1 MPRTHISMGDAGI
14 TPRSVTRRDALR
26 LFMGAGVCA
35 TFFPAVARAET
46 TQEKLDAAQLSY
58 DEAQSKLDQIGQEYS
73 AIADQ
78 LSQTQAQVGDLSS
91 QIDAKQAEI
100 EQKQTEID
108 AKQAEVEA
116 KQQQLGDRM
125 CSAYKSGGS
134 SVLDILLSSATFEEL
149 TSNIYYLDKISAA
162 DQAMISEVKDL
173 KAELESQK
181 SSLEA
186 EKAELESQ
194 KSQLESL
201 QSQQEQQLEEAQA
214 KQAEAQDLVSN
225 LSSEVKELMAQRDA
239 ELLAAQKAAEEA
251 ARQVRRL
258 RLGRQPDHHGQR
270 QPCRRAVGRLLRA
283 VPGLRP
289 VRRMGHARVC
299 RGGPER
305 RRWQRVR
312 HVQLVLLHV
321 RFQHPAGHDRR
332 MPVRPVQLCGR
343 DLRSRG
349 HLPGQQHGAR
359 QRERPSAHEQ
369 PLCLGERVQRHVHRA
384 LRLAGR
390 RGALVALPKGSHDS
404 DGPGPCWRLP
414 QPACLILP
422 GACIWPPDHLRWQK
436 A

>member
-1 MPRTHISMGDAGI
+1 MSRKRIDSSEVGLTPRT
-14 TPRSVTRRDALR
+14 VTRRDALR
-26 LFMGAGVCA
+26 ILIGAGMCA
-35 TFFPAVARAET
+35 VLSPAIARAAT

-91 QIDAKQAEI
+91 QIDAKQSEI

-116 KQQQLGDRM
+116 KQQQLGERM

-194 KSQLESL
+194 KSELETL
-201 QSQQEQQLEEAQA
+201 QAQQEQQLEEAQA

-239 ELLAAQKAAEEA
+239 ELLAAQQAAEEA
-251 ARQVRRL
+251 ARQEEERRKAAAAAAANKNNGSSGGSSSGGSQTITGNGSLAAVQSAAYSVPSPGSGLCAAWVTRVFAAAGLNVGGGNACDMYNWYCYTSVSNIQPGMIVACPSAPYSSAAVIYGHVGIYLGNNTVRDNASGRL
-258 RLGRQPDHHGQR
+258 RTSSLSAWVSEYSVTSTVRCGWLGG
-270 QPCRRAVGRLLRA
+270 
-283 VPGLRP
+283 
-289 VRRMGHARVC
+289 
-299 RGGPER
+299 
-305 RRWQRVR
+305 
-312 HVQLVLLHV
+312 
-321 RFQHPAGHDRR
+321 
-332 MPVRPVQLCGR
+332 
-343 DLRSRG
+343 
-349 HLPGQQHGAR
+349 
-359 QRERPSAHEQ
+359 
-369 PLCLGERVQRHVHRA
+369 
-384 LRLAGR
+384 
-390 RGALVALPKGSHDS
+390 VALS
-404 DGPGPCWRLP
+404 
-414 QPACLILP
+414 
-422 GACIWPPDHLRWQK
+422 
-436 A
+436 

>member
-1 MPRTHISMGDAGI
+1 MSRKRIDSSEVGLTPRT
-14 TPRSVTRRDALR
+14 VTRRDALR
-26 LFMGAGVCA
+26 ILIGAGMCA
-35 TFFPAVARAET
+35 VLSPVIARAAT

-116 KQQQLGDRM
+116 KQEQLGDRM

-181 SSLEA
+181 SSLET

-194 KSQLESL
+194 KSELETL
-201 QSQQEQQLEEAQA
+201 QAQQEQQLEEAQA

-251 ARQVRRL
+251 ARQEEERRKAAAAAAAAAANKNNGSSGGSGSGGSQTITGNGSLAAVQSAAYSVPSPGSGLCAAWVTRVFAAAGLNVGGGNACDMYNWYCYTSVSNIQPGMIVACPSAPYSSAAVIYGHVGIYLGNNTVRDNASGRL
-258 RLGRQPDHHGQR
+258 RTSSLSAWVSEYSVTSTVRCGWLGG
-270 QPCRRAVGRLLRA
+270 
-283 VPGLRP
+283 
-289 VRRMGHARVC
+289 
-299 RGGPER
+299 
-305 RRWQRVR
+305 
-312 HVQLVLLHV
+312 
-321 RFQHPAGHDRR
+321 
-332 MPVRPVQLCGR
+332 
-343 DLRSRG
+343 
-349 HLPGQQHGAR
+349 
-359 QRERPSAHEQ
+359 
-369 PLCLGERVQRHVHRA
+369 
-384 LRLAGR
+384 
-390 RGALVALPKGSHDS
+390 VALS
-404 DGPGPCWRLP
+404 
-414 QPACLILP
+414 
-422 GACIWPPDHLRWQK
+422 
-436 A
+436 

>member
-1 MPRTHISMGDAGI
+1 MSRKRIDSSEVGLTPRT
-14 TPRSVTRRDALR
+14 VTRRDALR
-26 LFMGAGVCA
+26 ILIGAGMCA
-35 TFFPAVARAET
+35 VLSPGIARAAT

-181 SSLEA
+181 SSLET

-194 KSQLESL
+194 KSELETL
-201 QSQQEQQLEEAQA
+201 QAQQEQQLEEAQA

-251 ARQVRRL
+251 ARQEEERRKAAAAAAAAAANKNNGSSGGSSSGGSQTITGNGSLAAVQSAAYSVPSPGSGLCAAWVTRVFAAAGLNVGGGNACDMYNWYCYTSVSNIQPGMIVACPSAPYSSAAVIYGHVGIYLGNNTVRDNASGRL
-258 RLGRQPDHHGQR
+258 RTSSLSAWVSEYSVTSTVRCGWLGG
-270 QPCRRAVGRLLRA
+270 
-283 VPGLRP
+283 
-289 VRRMGHARVC
+289 
-299 RGGPER
+299 
-305 RRWQRVR
+305 
-312 HVQLVLLHV
+312 
-321 RFQHPAGHDRR
+321 
-332 MPVRPVQLCGR
+332 
-343 DLRSRG
+343 
-349 HLPGQQHGAR
+349 
-359 QRERPSAHEQ
+359 
-369 PLCLGERVQRHVHRA
+369 
-384 LRLAGR
+384 
-390 RGALVALPKGSHDS
+390 VALS
-404 DGPGPCWRLP
+404 
-414 QPACLILP
+414 
-422 GACIWPPDHLRWQK
+422 
-436 A
+436 

>member
-1 MPRTHISMGDAGI
+1 MSRKRIDSSEVGLTPRT
-14 TPRSVTRRDALR
+14 VTRRDALR
-26 LFMGAGVCA
+26 ILIGTGMCA
-35 TFFPAVARAET
+35 VLSPVIARAAT

-181 SSLEA
+181 SSLET

-251 ARQVRRL
+251 ARQEEERRKAAAAAAAAAANKNNGSSGGSGSGGSQTITGNGSLAAVQSAAYSVPSPGSGLCAAWVTRVFAAAGLNVGGGNACDMYNWYCYTSVSNIQPGMIVACPSAPYSSAAVIYGHVGIYLGNNTVRDNASGRL
-258 RLGRQPDHHGQR
+258 RTSSLSAWVSEYSVTSTVRCGWLGG
-270 QPCRRAVGRLLRA
+270 
-283 VPGLRP
+283 
-289 VRRMGHARVC
+289 
-299 RGGPER
+299 
-305 RRWQRVR
+305 
-312 HVQLVLLHV
+312 
-321 RFQHPAGHDRR
+321 
-332 MPVRPVQLCGR
+332 
-343 DLRSRG
+343 
-349 HLPGQQHGAR
+349 
-359 QRERPSAHEQ
+359 
-369 PLCLGERVQRHVHRA
+369 
-384 LRLAGR
+384 
-390 RGALVALPKGSHDS
+390 VALS
-404 DGPGPCWRLP
+404 
-414 QPACLILP
+414 
-422 GACIWPPDHLRWQK
+422 
-436 A
+436 

>member
-1 MPRTHISMGDAGI
+1 MSRKRIDSSEVGLTPRT
-14 TPRSVTRRDALR
+14 VTRRDALR
-26 LFMGAGVCA
+26 ILIGAGMCA
-35 TFFPAVARAET
+35 VLSPVIARAAT

-116 KQQQLGDRM
+116 KQEQLGDRM

-239 ELLAAQKAAEEA
+239 ELLAAQQAAEEA
-251 ARQVRRL
+251 ARQEEERRKAAATAAAAAANKNNGSSGGSNSGGSQTITGNGSLAAVQSAAYSVPSPGSGLCAAWVTRVFAAAGLNVGGGNACDMYNWYCYTSVSNIQPGMIVACPSAPYSSAAMIYGHVGIYLGNNTVRDNASGRL
-258 RLGRQPDHHGQR
+258 RTSSLSAWVSEYSVTSTVRCGWLGG
-270 QPCRRAVGRLLRA
+270 
-283 VPGLRP
+283 
-289 VRRMGHARVC
+289 
-299 RGGPER
+299 
-305 RRWQRVR
+305 
-312 HVQLVLLHV
+312 
-321 RFQHPAGHDRR
+321 
-332 MPVRPVQLCGR
+332 
-343 DLRSRG
+343 
-349 HLPGQQHGAR
+349 
-359 QRERPSAHEQ
+359 
-369 PLCLGERVQRHVHRA
+369 
-384 LRLAGR
+384 
-390 RGALVALPKGSHDS
+390 VALS
-404 DGPGPCWRLP
+404 
-414 QPACLILP
+414 
-422 GACIWPPDHLRWQK
+422 
-436 A
+436 

>member
-1 MPRTHISMGDAGI
+1 MSRKRIDSSEVGLTPRT
-14 TPRSVTRRDALR
+14 VTRRDALR
-26 LFMGAGVCA
+26 ILIGAGMCA
-35 TFFPAVARAET
+35 ALSPVIARAAT

-173 KAELESQK
+173 KAELERQK
-181 SSLEA
+181 SSLET

-194 KSQLESL
+194 KSELETL
-201 QSQQEQQLEEAQA
+201 QAQQEQQLEEAQA

-239 ELLAAQKAAEEA
+239 ELLAAQQAAEEA
-251 ARQVRRL
+251 ARREEERRKAAAAANKNNGSSGGSSSGGSQTITGNGSLAAVQSAAYSVPSPGSGLCAAWVTRVFAAAGLNVGGGNACDMYNWYCYTSVSNIQPGMIVACPSAPYSSAAVIYGHVGIYLGNNTVRDNASGRL
-258 RLGRQPDHHGQR
+258 RTSSLSAWVSEYSVTSTVRCGWLGG
-270 QPCRRAVGRLLRA
+270 
-283 VPGLRP
+283 
-289 VRRMGHARVC
+289 
-299 RGGPER
+299 
-305 RRWQRVR
+305 
-312 HVQLVLLHV
+312 
-321 RFQHPAGHDRR
+321 
-332 MPVRPVQLCGR
+332 
-343 DLRSRG
+343 
-349 HLPGQQHGAR
+349 
-359 QRERPSAHEQ
+359 
-369 PLCLGERVQRHVHRA
+369 
-384 LRLAGR
+384 
-390 RGALVALPKGSHDS
+390 VALS
-404 DGPGPCWRLP
+404 
-414 QPACLILP
+414 
-422 GACIWPPDHLRWQK
+422 
-436 A
+436 

>member
-1 MPRTHISMGDAGI
+1 MSRKRIDSSEVGLTPRT
-14 TPRSVTRRDALR
+14 VTRRDALR
-26 LFMGAGVCA
+26 ILIGAGMCA
-35 TFFPAVARAET
+35 VLSPAIARAAT

-116 KQQQLGDRM
+116 KQEQLGDRM

-181 SSLEA
+181 SSLET

-194 KSQLESL
+194 KSELETL
-201 QSQQEQQLEEAQA
+201 QAQQEQQLEEAQA

-251 ARQVRRL
+251 ARQEEERRKAAAAAAAAAANKNNGSSGGSSSGGSQTITGNGSLAAVQSAAYSVPSPGSGLCAAWVTRVFAAAGLNVGGGNACDMYNWYCYTSVSNIQPGMIVACPSAPYSSAAMIYGHVGIYLGNNTVRDNASGRL
-258 RLGRQPDHHGQR
+258 RTSSLSAWVSEYSVTSTVRCGWLGG
-270 QPCRRAVGRLLRA
+270 
-283 VPGLRP
+283 
-289 VRRMGHARVC
+289 
-299 RGGPER
+299 
-305 RRWQRVR
+305 
-312 HVQLVLLHV
+312 
-321 RFQHPAGHDRR
+321 
-332 MPVRPVQLCGR
+332 
-343 DLRSRG
+343 
-349 HLPGQQHGAR
+349 
-359 QRERPSAHEQ
+359 
-369 PLCLGERVQRHVHRA
+369 
-384 LRLAGR
+384 
-390 RGALVALPKGSHDS
+390 VALS
-404 DGPGPCWRLP
+404 
-414 QPACLILP
+414 
-422 GACIWPPDHLRWQK
+422 
-436 A
+436 

>member
-1 MPRTHISMGDAGI
+1 MSRKRIDSSEVGLTPRT
-14 TPRSVTRRDALR
+14 VTRRDALR
-26 LFMGAGVCA
+26 ILIGAGMCA
-35 TFFPAVARAET
+35 VLSPVIARAAT

-162 DQAMISEVKDL
+162 DQAMISEVKGL

-181 SSLEA
+181 SSLET

-194 KSQLESL
+194 KSELETL
-201 QSQQEQQLEEAQA
+201 QAQQEQQLEEAQA

-239 ELLAAQKAAEEA
+239 ELLAAQQAAEEA
-251 ARQVRRL
+251 ARREEERRKAAAAANKNNGSSGGSSSGGSQTITGNGSLAAVQSAAYSVPSPGSGLCAAWVTRVFAAAGLNVGGGNACDMYNWYCYTSVSNIQPGMIVACPSAPYSSAAVIYGHVGIYLGNNTVRDNASGRL
-258 RLGRQPDHHGQR
+258 RTSSLSAWVSEYSVTSTVRCGWLGG
-270 QPCRRAVGRLLRA
+270 
-283 VPGLRP
+283 
-289 VRRMGHARVC
+289 
-299 RGGPER
+299 
-305 RRWQRVR
+305 
-312 HVQLVLLHV
+312 
-321 RFQHPAGHDRR
+321 
-332 MPVRPVQLCGR
+332 
-343 DLRSRG
+343 
-349 HLPGQQHGAR
+349 
-359 QRERPSAHEQ
+359 
-369 PLCLGERVQRHVHRA
+369 
-384 LRLAGR
+384 
-390 RGALVALPKGSHDS
+390 VALS
-404 DGPGPCWRLP
+404 
-414 QPACLILP
+414 
-422 GACIWPPDHLRWQK
+422 
-436 A
+436 

>member
-1 MPRTHISMGDAGI
+1 MSRKRIDSSEVGLTPRT
-14 TPRSVTRRDALR
+14 VTRRDALR
-26 LFMGAGVCA
+26 ILIGAGMCA
-35 TFFPAVARAET
+35 VLSPAIARAAT

-116 KQQQLGDRM
+116 KQQQLGERM

-181 SSLEA
+181 S
-186 EKAELESQ
+186 ELET
-194 KSQLESL
+194 L
-201 QSQQEQQLEEAQA
+201 QAQQEQQLEEAQA

-239 ELLAAQKAAEEA
+239 ELLAAQQAAEEA
-251 ARQVRRL
+251 ARQEEERRKAAAAAANKNNGSSGGSSSGGSNSGGSQTITGNGSLAAVQSAAYSVPSPGSGLCAAWVTRVFAAAGLNVGGGNACDMYNWYCYTSVSNIQPGMIVACPSAPYSSAAVIYGHVGIYLGNNTVRDNASGRL
-258 RLGRQPDHHGQR
+258 RTSSLSAWVSEYSVTSTVRCGWLGG
-270 QPCRRAVGRLLRA
+270 
-283 VPGLRP
+283 
-289 VRRMGHARVC
+289 
-299 RGGPER
+299 
-305 RRWQRVR
+305 
-312 HVQLVLLHV
+312 
-321 RFQHPAGHDRR
+321 
-332 MPVRPVQLCGR
+332 
-343 DLRSRG
+343 
-349 HLPGQQHGAR
+349 
-359 QRERPSAHEQ
+359 
-369 PLCLGERVQRHVHRA
+369 
-384 LRLAGR
+384 
-390 RGALVALPKGSHDS
+390 VALS
-404 DGPGPCWRLP
+404 
-414 QPACLILP
+414 
-422 GACIWPPDHLRWQK
+422 
-436 A
+436 

>member
-1 MPRTHISMGDAGI
+1 MSRKRIDSSEVGLTPRT
-14 TPRSVTRRDALR
+14 VTRRDALR
-26 LFMGAGVCA
+26 ILIGAGMCA
-35 TFFPAVARAET
+35 VLSPVIARAAT

-116 KQQQLGDRM
+116 KQEQLGDRM

-181 SSLEA
+181 S
-186 EKAELESQ
+186 ELET
-194 KSQLESL
+194 L
-201 QSQQEQQLEEAQA
+201 QAQQEQQLEEAQA

-239 ELLAAQKAAEEA
+239 ELLAAQQAAEEA
-251 ARQVRRL
+251 ARREEERRKAAAAANKNNGSSGGSSSGGSGSGGSQTITGNGSLAAVQSAAYSVPSPGSGLCAAWVTRVFAAAGLNVGGGNACDMYNWYCYTSVSNIQPGMIVACPSAPYSSAAVIYGHVGIYLGNNTVRDNASGRL
-258 RLGRQPDHHGQR
+258 RTSSLSAWVSEYSVTSTVRCGWLGG
-270 QPCRRAVGRLLRA
+270 
-283 VPGLRP
+283 
-289 VRRMGHARVC
+289 
-299 RGGPER
+299 
-305 RRWQRVR
+305 
-312 HVQLVLLHV
+312 
-321 RFQHPAGHDRR
+321 
-332 MPVRPVQLCGR
+332 
-343 DLRSRG
+343 
-349 HLPGQQHGAR
+349 
-359 QRERPSAHEQ
+359 
-369 PLCLGERVQRHVHRA
+369 
-384 LRLAGR
+384 
-390 RGALVALPKGSHDS
+390 VALS
-404 DGPGPCWRLP
+404 
-414 QPACLILP
+414 
-422 GACIWPPDHLRWQK
+422 
-436 A
+436 

>member
-1 MPRTHISMGDAGI
+1 MSRKRIDSSEVGLTPRT
-14 TPRSVTRRDALR
+14 VTRRDALR
-26 LFMGAGVCA
+26 ILIGAGMCA
-35 TFFPAVARAET
+35 VLSPAIARAAT

-58 DEAQSKLDQIGQEYS
+58 DEAQSKLDHIGQEYS

-116 KQQQLGDRM
+116 KQQQLGERM

-181 SSLEA
+181 SSLET

-194 KSQLESL
+194 KSELETL
-201 QSQQEQQLEEAQA
+201 QAQQEQQLEEAQA

-251 ARQVRRL
+251 ARQEEERRKAAAAAANKNNGSSGGVQLRRL
-258 RLGRQPDHHGQR
+258 QLGRQPDHHGQR
-270 QPCRRAVGRLLRA
+270 QPCRRAVGCLLRT

-299 RGGPER
+299 RGGPQR
-305 RRWQRVR
+305 RRRQRVR
-312 HVQLVLLHV
+312 HVQLVLLHL
-321 RFQHPAGHDRR
+321 RLQHPAGHDRGV
-332 MPVRPVQLCGR
+332 PLRPLQLR
-343 DLRSRG
+343 RHDLRSRG
-349 HLPGQQHGAR
+349 HLPGQ
-359 QRERPSAHEQ
+359 
-369 PLCLGERVQRHVHRA
+369 
-384 LRLAGR
+384 
-390 RGALVALPKGSHDS
+390 
-404 DGPGPCWRLP
+404 
-414 QPACLILP
+414 
-422 GACIWPPDHLRWQK
+422 
-436 A
+436 

>member
-1 MPRTHISMGDAGI
+1 MSRKRIDSSEAGLTPRT
-14 TPRSVTRRDALR
+14 VTRRDALR
-26 LFMGAGVCA
+26 ILIGAGMCA
-35 TFFPAVARAET
+35 VLSPAIARAAT

-116 KQQQLGDRM
+116 KQQQLGERM

-181 SSLEA
+181 SSLET

-194 KSQLESL
+194 KSELETL
-201 QSQQEQQLEEAQA
+201 QAQQEQQLEEAQA

-251 ARQVRRL
+251 ARQEEERRKAAAAAANKNNGSSGGSSSGGSGSGGSQTITGNGSLAAVQSAAYSVPSPGSGLCAAWVTRVFAAAGLNVGGGNACDMYNWYCYTSVSNIQPGMIVACPSAPYSSAAMIYGHVGIYLGNNTVRDNASGRL
-258 RLGRQPDHHGQR
+258 RTSSLSAWVSEYSVTSTVRCGWLGG
-270 QPCRRAVGRLLRA
+270 
-283 VPGLRP
+283 
-289 VRRMGHARVC
+289 
-299 RGGPER
+299 
-305 RRWQRVR
+305 
-312 HVQLVLLHV
+312 
-321 RFQHPAGHDRR
+321 
-332 MPVRPVQLCGR
+332 
-343 DLRSRG
+343 
-349 HLPGQQHGAR
+349 
-359 QRERPSAHEQ
+359 
-369 PLCLGERVQRHVHRA
+369 
-384 LRLAGR
+384 
-390 RGALVALPKGSHDS
+390 VALS
-404 DGPGPCWRLP
+404 
-414 QPACLILP
+414 
-422 GACIWPPDHLRWQK
+422 
-436 A
+436 

>member
-1 MPRTHISMGDAGI
+1 MSRKRIDSSEVGLTPRT
-14 TPRSVTRRDALR
+14 VTRRDALR
-26 LFMGAGVCA
+26 ILIGAGMCA
-35 TFFPAVARAET
+35 VLSPAIAHAAT
-46 TQEKLDAAQLSY
+46 TQEKLGAAQLSY

-116 KQQQLGDRM
+116 KQQQLGERM

-181 SSLEA
+181 SSLET

-194 KSQLESL
+194 KSELETL
-201 QSQQEQQLEEAQA
+201 QAQQEQQLEEAQA

-251 ARQVRRL
+251 ARQEEERRKAAAAAANKNNGSSGGSSSGGSQTITGNGSLAAVQSAAYSVPSPGSGLCAAWVTRVFAAAGLNVGGGNACDMYNWYCYTSVSNIQPGMIVACPSAPYSSAAMIYGHVGIYLGNNTVRDNASGRL
-258 RLGRQPDHHGQR
+258 RTSSLSAWVSEYSVTSTVRCGWLGG
-270 QPCRRAVGRLLRA
+270 
-283 VPGLRP
+283 
-289 VRRMGHARVC
+289 
-299 RGGPER
+299 
-305 RRWQRVR
+305 
-312 HVQLVLLHV
+312 
-321 RFQHPAGHDRR
+321 
-332 MPVRPVQLCGR
+332 
-343 DLRSRG
+343 
-349 HLPGQQHGAR
+349 
-359 QRERPSAHEQ
+359 
-369 PLCLGERVQRHVHRA
+369 
-384 LRLAGR
+384 
-390 RGALVALPKGSHDS
+390 VALS
-404 DGPGPCWRLP
+404 
-414 QPACLILP
+414 
-422 GACIWPPDHLRWQK
+422 
-436 A
+436 

>member
-1 MPRTHISMGDAGI
+1 MSRKRIDSSEVGLTPRT
-14 TPRSVTRRDALR
+14 VTRRDALR
-26 LFMGAGVCA
+26 ILIGAGMCA
-35 TFFPAVARAET
+35 VLSPVIARAAT

-173 KAELESQK
+173 KAELERQK
-181 SSLEA
+181 SSLET

-194 KSQLESL
+194 KSELETL
-201 QSQQEQQLEEAQA
+201 QAQQEQQLEEAQA
-214 KQAEAQDLVSN
+214 KQAEAQDLVSS

-251 ARQVRRL
+251 ARREEERRKAAAAANKNNGSSGGSGSGGSQTITGNGSLAAVQSAAYSVPSPGSGLCAAWVTRVFAAAGLNVGGGNACDMYNWYCYTSVSNIQPGMIVACPSAPYSSAAVIYGHVGIYLGNNTVRDNASGRL
-258 RLGRQPDHHGQR
+258 RTSSLSAWVSEYSVTSTVRCGWLGG
-270 QPCRRAVGRLLRA
+270 
-283 VPGLRP
+283 
-289 VRRMGHARVC
+289 
-299 RGGPER
+299 
-305 RRWQRVR
+305 
-312 HVQLVLLHV
+312 
-321 RFQHPAGHDRR
+321 
-332 MPVRPVQLCGR
+332 
-343 DLRSRG
+343 
-349 HLPGQQHGAR
+349 
-359 QRERPSAHEQ
+359 
-369 PLCLGERVQRHVHRA
+369 
-384 LRLAGR
+384 
-390 RGALVALPKGSHDS
+390 VALS
-404 DGPGPCWRLP
+404 
-414 QPACLILP
+414 
-422 GACIWPPDHLRWQK
+422 
-436 A
+436 

>member
-1 MPRTHISMGDAGI
+1 MSRKRIDSSEVGLTPRT
-14 TPRSVTRRDALR
+14 VTRRDALR
-26 LFMGAGVCA
+26 ILIGAGMCA
-35 TFFPAVARAET
+35 VLSPVIARAAT

-116 KQQQLGDRM
+116 KQEQLGDRM

-181 SSLEA
+181 SSLET

-251 ARQVRRL
+251 ARQEEERRKAAAAAAAAAANKNNGSSGGSNSGGSQTITGNGSLAAVQSAAYSVPSPGSGLCAAWVTRVFAAAGLNVGGGNACDMYNWYCYTSVSNIQPGMIVACPSAPYSSAAMIYGHVGIYLGNNTVRDNASGRL
-258 RLGRQPDHHGQR
+258 RTSSLSAWVSEYSVTSTVRCGWLGG
-270 QPCRRAVGRLLRA
+270 
-283 VPGLRP
+283 
-289 VRRMGHARVC
+289 
-299 RGGPER
+299 
-305 RRWQRVR
+305 
-312 HVQLVLLHV
+312 
-321 RFQHPAGHDRR
+321 
-332 MPVRPVQLCGR
+332 
-343 DLRSRG
+343 
-349 HLPGQQHGAR
+349 
-359 QRERPSAHEQ
+359 
-369 PLCLGERVQRHVHRA
+369 
-384 LRLAGR
+384 
-390 RGALVALPKGSHDS
+390 VALS
-404 DGPGPCWRLP
+404 
-414 QPACLILP
+414 
-422 GACIWPPDHLRWQK
+422 
-436 A
+436 

>member
-1 MPRTHISMGDAGI
+1 MSRKRIDSSEVGLTPRT
-14 TPRSVTRRDALR
+14 VTRRDALR
-26 LFMGAGVCA
+26 ILIGAGMCA
-35 TFFPAVARAET
+35 VLSPAIAHAAT

-116 KQQQLGDRM
+116 KQQQLCERM

-181 SSLEA
+181 SSLET

-194 KSQLESL
+194 KSELETL
-201 QSQQEQQLEEAQA
+201 QAQQEQQLEEAQA

-251 ARQVRRL
+251 ARQEEERRKAAAAAANKNNGSSGGSSSGGSQTITGNGSLAAVQSAAYSVPSPGSGLCAAWGTRVFAAAGLNVGGGNACDMYNWYCYTSVSNIQPGMIVACPSAPYSSAAMIYGHVGIYLGNNTVRDNASGRL
-258 RLGRQPDHHGQR
+258 RTSSLSAWVSEYSVTSTVRCGWLGG
-270 QPCRRAVGRLLRA
+270 
-283 VPGLRP
+283 
-289 VRRMGHARVC
+289 
-299 RGGPER
+299 
-305 RRWQRVR
+305 
-312 HVQLVLLHV
+312 
-321 RFQHPAGHDRR
+321 
-332 MPVRPVQLCGR
+332 
-343 DLRSRG
+343 
-349 HLPGQQHGAR
+349 
-359 QRERPSAHEQ
+359 
-369 PLCLGERVQRHVHRA
+369 
-384 LRLAGR
+384 
-390 RGALVALPKGSHDS
+390 VALS
-404 DGPGPCWRLP
+404 
-414 QPACLILP
+414 
-422 GACIWPPDHLRWQK
+422 
-436 A
+436 

>member
-1 MPRTHISMGDAGI
+1 MSRKRIDSSEVGLTPRT
-14 TPRSVTRRDALR
+14 VTRRDALR
-26 LFMGAGVCA
+26 ILIGAGMCA
-35 TFFPAVARAET
+35 VLSPVIARAAT

-116 KQQQLGDRM
+116 KQEQLGDRM

-201 QSQQEQQLEEAQA
+201 QAQQEQQLEEAQA

-251 ARQVRRL
+251 ARQEEERRKAAAAANKNNGSSGGSSSGSGGSQTITGNGSLAAVQSAAYSVPSPGSGLCAAWVTRVFAAAGLNVGGGNACDMYNWYCYTSVSNIQPGMIVACPSAPYSSAAVIYGHVGIYLGNNTVRDNASGRL
-258 RLGRQPDHHGQR
+258 RTSSLSAWVSEYSVTSTVRCGWLGG
-270 QPCRRAVGRLLRA
+270 
-283 VPGLRP
+283 
-289 VRRMGHARVC
+289 
-299 RGGPER
+299 
-305 RRWQRVR
+305 
-312 HVQLVLLHV
+312 
-321 RFQHPAGHDRR
+321 
-332 MPVRPVQLCGR
+332 
-343 DLRSRG
+343 
-349 HLPGQQHGAR
+349 
-359 QRERPSAHEQ
+359 
-369 PLCLGERVQRHVHRA
+369 
-384 LRLAGR
+384 
-390 RGALVALPKGSHDS
+390 VALS
-404 DGPGPCWRLP
+404 
-414 QPACLILP
+414 
-422 GACIWPPDHLRWQK
+422 
-436 A
+436 

>member
-1 MPRTHISMGDAGI
+1 MSRKRIDSSEVGLTPRT
-14 TPRSVTRRDALR
+14 VTRRDALR
-26 LFMGAGVCA
+26 ILIGAGMCA
-35 TFFPAVARAET
+35 VLSPVIARAAT

-116 KQQQLGDRM
+116 KQEQLGDRM

-181 SSLEA
+181 SSLET

-251 ARQVRRL
+251 ARQEEERRKAAAAAAAAAANKNNGSSGGSGSGGSQTITGNGSLAAVQSAAYSVPSPGSGLCAAWVTRVFAAAGLNVGGGNACDMYNWYCYTSVSNIQPGMIVACPSAPYSSAAVIYGHVGIYLGNNTVRDNASGRL
-258 RLGRQPDHHGQR
+258 RTSSLSAWVSEYSVTSTVRCGWLGG
-270 QPCRRAVGRLLRA
+270 
-283 VPGLRP
+283 
-289 VRRMGHARVC
+289 
-299 RGGPER
+299 
-305 RRWQRVR
+305 
-312 HVQLVLLHV
+312 
-321 RFQHPAGHDRR
+321 
-332 MPVRPVQLCGR
+332 
-343 DLRSRG
+343 
-349 HLPGQQHGAR
+349 
-359 QRERPSAHEQ
+359 
-369 PLCLGERVQRHVHRA
+369 
-384 LRLAGR
+384 
-390 RGALVALPKGSHDS
+390 VALS
-404 DGPGPCWRLP
+404 
-414 QPACLILP
+414 
-422 GACIWPPDHLRWQK
+422 
-436 A
+436 

>member
-1 MPRTHISMGDAGI
+1 MSRKRIDSSEVGLTPRT
-14 TPRSVTRRDALR
+14 VTRRDALR
-26 LFMGAGVCA
+26 ILTGAGMCA
-35 TFFPAVARAET
+35 VLSPVIARAAT

-116 KQQQLGDRM
+116 KQEQLGDRM

-181 SSLEA
+181 SSLET

-194 KSQLESL
+194 KSELETL
-201 QSQQEQQLEEAQA
+201 QAQQEQQLEEAQA

-251 ARQVRRL
+251 ARQEEERRKAAAAAAAAAANKNNGSSGGSGSGGSQTITGNGSLAAVQSAAYSVPSPGSGLCAAWVTRVFAAAGLNVGGGNACDMYNWYCYTSVSNIQPGMIVACPSAPYSSAAVIYGHVGIYLGNNTVRDNASGRL
-258 RLGRQPDHHGQR
+258 RTSSLSAWVSEYSVTSTVRCGWLGG
-270 QPCRRAVGRLLRA
+270 
-283 VPGLRP
+283 
-289 VRRMGHARVC
+289 
-299 RGGPER
+299 
-305 RRWQRVR
+305 
-312 HVQLVLLHV
+312 
-321 RFQHPAGHDRR
+321 
-332 MPVRPVQLCGR
+332 
-343 DLRSRG
+343 
-349 HLPGQQHGAR
+349 
-359 QRERPSAHEQ
+359 
-369 PLCLGERVQRHVHRA
+369 
-384 LRLAGR
+384 
-390 RGALVALPKGSHDS
+390 VALS
-404 DGPGPCWRLP
+404 
-414 QPACLILP
+414 
-422 GACIWPPDHLRWQK
+422 
-436 A
+436 

>member
-1 MPRTHISMGDAGI
+1 MSRKRIDSSEVGLTPRT
-14 TPRSVTRRDALR
+14 VTRRDALR
-26 LFMGAGVCA
+26 ILIGAGMCA
-35 TFFPAVARAET
+35 VLSPAIAHAAT

-116 KQQQLGDRM
+116 KQQQLGERM

-181 SSLEA
+181 S
-186 EKAELESQ
+186 ELET
-194 KSQLESL
+194 L
-201 QSQQEQQLEEAQA
+201 QAQQEQQLEEAQA

-251 ARQVRRL
+251 ARQEEERRKAAAAAANKNNGSSGGSSSGGSSSGGSQTITGNGSLAAVQSAAYSVPSPGSGLCAAWVTRVFAAAGLNVGGGNACDMYNWYCYTSVSNIQPGMIVACPSAPYSSAAMIYGHVGIYLGNNTVRDNASGRL
-258 RLGRQPDHHGQR
+258 RTSSLSAWVSEYSVTSTVRCGWLGG
-270 QPCRRAVGRLLRA
+270 
-283 VPGLRP
+283 
-289 VRRMGHARVC
+289 
-299 RGGPER
+299 
-305 RRWQRVR
+305 
-312 HVQLVLLHV
+312 
-321 RFQHPAGHDRR
+321 
-332 MPVRPVQLCGR
+332 
-343 DLRSRG
+343 
-349 HLPGQQHGAR
+349 
-359 QRERPSAHEQ
+359 
-369 PLCLGERVQRHVHRA
+369 
-384 LRLAGR
+384 
-390 RGALVALPKGSHDS
+390 VALS
-404 DGPGPCWRLP
+404 
-414 QPACLILP
+414 
-422 GACIWPPDHLRWQK
+422 
-436 A
+436 

>member
-1 MPRTHISMGDAGI
+1 MSRKRIDSSEVGLTPRT
-14 TPRSVTRRDALR
+14 VTRRDALR
-26 LFMGAGVCA
+26 ILIGAGMCA
-35 TFFPAVARAET
+35 VLSPVIARAAT

-181 SSLEA
+181 SSLET

-194 KSQLESL
+194 KSELETL
-201 QSQQEQQLEEAQA
+201 QAQQEQQLEEAQA

-239 ELLAAQKAAEEA
+239 ELLAAQQAAEEA
-251 ARQVRRL
+251 ARREEERRKAAAAAAAAAANKNNGSSGGSSSGGSQTITGNGSLAAVQSAAYSVPSPGSGLCAAWVTRVFAAAGLNVGGGNACDMYNWYCYTSVSNIQPGMIVACPSAPYSSAAVIYGHVGIYLGNNTVRDNASGRL
-258 RLGRQPDHHGQR
+258 RTSSLSAWVSEYSVTSTVRCGWLGG
-270 QPCRRAVGRLLRA
+270 
-283 VPGLRP
+283 
-289 VRRMGHARVC
+289 
-299 RGGPER
+299 
-305 RRWQRVR
+305 
-312 HVQLVLLHV
+312 
-321 RFQHPAGHDRR
+321 
-332 MPVRPVQLCGR
+332 
-343 DLRSRG
+343 
-349 HLPGQQHGAR
+349 
-359 QRERPSAHEQ
+359 
-369 PLCLGERVQRHVHRA
+369 
-384 LRLAGR
+384 
-390 RGALVALPKGSHDS
+390 VALS
-404 DGPGPCWRLP
+404 
-414 QPACLILP
+414 
-422 GACIWPPDHLRWQK
+422 
-436 A
+436 